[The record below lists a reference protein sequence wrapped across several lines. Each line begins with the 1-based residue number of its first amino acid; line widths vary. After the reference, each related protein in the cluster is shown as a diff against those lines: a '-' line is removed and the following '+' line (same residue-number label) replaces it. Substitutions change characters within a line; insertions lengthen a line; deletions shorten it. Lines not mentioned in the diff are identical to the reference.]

1 MRASTTIIIVAMLLS
16 LVSGCTSSPQALRY
30 SQSEVERIPLTAKR
44 KLLLS
49 GSNSASIV
57 VKAPPYSGPLTVQRS
72 DDDEHVVIANA
83 KGAVSRLAI
92 REISEIYRVYH
103 LKQQASQSTPNN
115 TEEAVGETLIYAPLI
130 PVAVVSWP
138 VLSSM
143 GLDEHRNS
151 EDREKALLL
160 YQGMTRSELETVQ
173 GKPVEKYN
181 CLRQSGKGT
190 SYELWGYDKNKVIRS
205 ARYLFINLNDGK
217 VGFASFRM
225 PGWLECSP
233 IK

>member
-1 MRASTTIIIVAMLLS
+1 M
-16 LVSGCTSSPQALRY
+16 
-30 SQSEVERIPLTAKR
+30 R

-49 GSNSASIV
+49 GSDSVSIV
-57 VKAPPYSGPLTVQRS
+57 VKAPPYPGPLTVQRS
-72 DDDEHVVIANA
+72 DGDEHVVVANA
-83 KGAVSRLAI
+83 KGAVSRLPI
-92 REISEIYRVYH
+92 GEISEVYHVYH
-103 LKQQASQSTPNN
+103 LKQQTVQSAPSN
-115 TEEAVGETLIYAPLI
+115 TAEAVGETLIYAPLI
-130 PVAVVSWP
+130 PVAVVTWP

-160 YQGMTRSELETVQ
+160 YQGMTRSELEAVQ

-190 SYELWGYDKNKVIRS
+190 PYELWGYDKEKVIRA
-205 ARYLFINLNDGK
+205 ARYLFINLDDGK